1 MNTVV
6 QFESAEQEEDANP
19 IICHVCEQWDML
31 SAHWLLYDDGSFRC
45 VTCGT
50 GFDFEEDV

>member
-50 GFDFEEDV
+50 AFDFEEDV